1 MKVWKSYLSKLYYLF
16 LKNQTKWGW
25 KGSETVSKF
34 GTNNPLDYLINKSW
48 LKKELRRA
56 QENIHSLQDV
66 LTEGKLREQLEDLM
80 DREQIM
86 WAQKAKKDWDIKGD
100 RNTKKFQAVVRARR
114 RRNQIS
120 QIKTQDNK
128 WLSDHQE
135 IEQHFVDHYI
145 NLFSDT

>member
-1 MKVWKSYLSKLYYLF
+1 M
-16 LKNQTKWGW
+16 
-25 KGSETVSKF
+25 
-34 GTNNPLDYLINKSW
+34 DYLINKSW

-66 LTEGKLREQLEDLM
+66 LTESKLREQLEDLM

-86 WAQKAKKDWDIKGD
+86 WAQKAKKDWDLKGD